1 MIMARNTSLF
11 VSLMLLVLLTGSCTF
26 VSSGMKPDQDL
37 PPILSQDE
45 LIRPFNK
52 LGRIKVTREVYIT
65 DYALTPEIR
74 AWGIQAI
81 REEAAKM
88 EADAVILPEVTGR
101 TITSLLTTSTEY
113 LATGVAIK
121 FK

>member
-1 MIMARNTSLF
+1 MARNASRF
-11 VSLMLLVLLTGSCTF
+11 ASLMILVLLTGSCTF
-26 VSSGMKPDQDL
+26 ASSWMSPVGNRDL

-45 LIRPFNK
+45 IIRPFNK
-52 LGRIKVTREVYIT
+52 LGRIKVTREVFVT
-65 DYALTPEIR
+65 DYAVTPEIR
-74 AWGIQAI
+74 AWGYQAI

-101 TITSLLTTSTEY
+101 TITSLITTSTEY